1 MSYLLMYL
9 YGDRKLSEGH
19 FRMWGRVEK
28 NRRVMS
34 EGYFRMWGQGR
45 GKYFL
50 GGRWSSGEPGC
61 RKMRTDLRAA
71 RLPGGSDV
79 RADFFFFS

>member
-9 YGDRKLSEGH
+9 YGDRKLSLSEGH

-50 GGRWSSGEPGC
+50 
-61 RKMRTDLRAA
+61 
-71 RLPGGSDV
+71 
-79 RADFFFFS
+79 